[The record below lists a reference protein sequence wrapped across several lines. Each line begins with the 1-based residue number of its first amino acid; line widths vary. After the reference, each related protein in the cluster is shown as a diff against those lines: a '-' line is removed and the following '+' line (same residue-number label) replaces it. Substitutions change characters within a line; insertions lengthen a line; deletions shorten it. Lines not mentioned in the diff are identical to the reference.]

1 MPDVKI
7 GRKYLVT
14 FTDGVNKTTKV
25 INVTLPHRTESDT
38 STVFYNNVPYQE

>member
-14 FTDGVNKTTKV
+14 FSDGSTKV
-25 INVTLPHRTESDT
+25 IDVTLPHRVESDT